1 MKLYLTR
8 QLNGLYML
16 TALKPTF
23 ADILG
28 SNGKVDAYIQAGEP
42 IGMRNLC
49 DRILILVGMDKPLKR
64 CSTIEIELTGKV
76 LESLEN

>member
-1 MKLYLTR
+1 MRLYLTR

-64 CSTIEIELTGKV
+64 CTTIEIELTGKV

>member
-8 QLNGLYML
+8 QLNGLYIL

-64 CSTIEIELTGKV
+64 CTTIEIELTGKV
-76 LESLEN
+76 LESLDN

>member
-28 SNGKVDAYIQAGEP
+28 SDGKVDAYIQPGEP

-49 DRILILVGMDKPLKR
+49 DRILILVGMNKPLKR
-64 CSTIEIELTGKV
+64 CTTIEIELTGKV
-76 LESLEN
+76 LESLDN

>member
-16 TALKPTF
+16 TALKPIF

-28 SNGKVDAYIQAGEP
+28 SNGKIDAYIQAGEP

-64 CSTIEIELTGKV
+64 CTTIEIELSGKV
-76 LESLEN
+76 LESLDN

>member
-64 CSTIEIELTGKV
+64 CTTIEIELTGKV
-76 LESLEN
+76 LKSLDN

>member
-49 DRILILVGMDKPLKR
+49 DRILILVGMNKPLKR
-64 CSTIEIELTGKV
+64 CTTIEIELTGKV

>member
-1 MKLYLTR
+1 MRLYLTR
-8 QLNGLYML
+8 HLNGLYML

-49 DRILILVGMDKPLKR
+49 DRILILVGMNKPLKR
-64 CSTIEIELTGKV
+64 CTTIEIELTGKV

>member
-1 MKLYLTR
+1 
-8 QLNGLYML
+8 ML

-49 DRILILVGMDKPLKR
+49 DRILILVGMDKTLKR
-64 CSTIEIELTGKV
+64 CTTIEIELTGKV
-76 LESLEN
+76 LESLDN

>member
-1 MKLYLTR
+1 MRLYLTR

-49 DRILILVGMDKPLKR
+49 DRILILIGMDKPLKR
-64 CSTIEIELTGKV
+64 CTTIEIELTGKV